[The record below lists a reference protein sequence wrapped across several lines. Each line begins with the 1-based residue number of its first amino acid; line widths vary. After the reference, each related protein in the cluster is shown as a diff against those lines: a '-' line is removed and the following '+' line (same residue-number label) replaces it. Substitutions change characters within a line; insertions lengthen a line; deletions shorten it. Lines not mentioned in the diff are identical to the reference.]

1 MVVTGVV
8 HGTSFLLTYYASLLS
23 KEGQGLG
30 ELLNEIKVP
39 RFFYIPKL
47 LLLRLACCQVFR
59 EKWVAAATDCCYCIV
74 VVVAKVQ
81 LPTDILTSLSEL
93 WLIESKCWMW
103 CQVATQVSLA

>member
-39 RFFYIPKL
+39 RFFYTPKLRVLRLAARFSGKSGL
-47 LLLRLACCQVFR
+47 LLLLI
-59 EKWVAAATDCCYCIV
+59 VAIA
-74 VVVAKVQ
+74 
-81 LPTDILTSLSEL
+81 
-93 WLIESKCWMW
+93 
-103 CQVATQVSLA
+103 